1 MADTQEALRML
12 TPLTGHLL
20 CARPFARLW
29 IHGEQDR
36 QGPCAQLE
44 ETEQT
49 SKQGCVRT
57 TFAKRSYE
65 AAVRRRDTSRMVQC
79 GRHLG
84 ESWLSGGEGE
94 GDG

>member
-1 MADTQEALRML
+1 ML

-29 IHGEQDR
+29 IQWRTRQAGSICPAGGDR
-36 QGPCAQLE
+36 
-44 ETEQT
+44 EQT
-49 SKQGCVRT
+49 SKRGCVRT

-65 AAVRRRDTSRMVQC
+65 AAVRRWDTSRMVQC

-94 GDG
+94 GDS